1 MLLLVSASATE
12 RSDDGIRGEGGE
24 EVGAADQGRVEPI
37 NVWVVM
43 KPVSDIDGWYLDGFW
58 VI

>member
-1 MLLLVSASATE
+1 VLLLVSTSATE
-12 RSDDGIRGEGGE
+12 RGDDGIRGEGGE

-43 KPVSDIDGWYLDGFW
+43 KPVSDIDGWYLD
-58 VI
+58 

>member
-1 MLLLVSASATE
+1 VRLLVSTSATE
-12 RSDDGIRGEGGE
+12 RGDDGIRGEGGE

-43 KPVSDIDGWYLDGFW
+43 KPVPDIDGWYLDGFW